1 MELPK
6 ALSCYF
12 ILPRIKLRKFPHYL
26 LVEM

>member
-1 MELPK
+1 MELSK

-12 ILPRIKLRKFPHYL
+12 ILPRIKLKKFPRYL